1 MAPCYEFWLHQSHII
16 AGVMTHDVGTHK
28 SRLTTSRLTTSRF
41 TIPRSQD
48 EECRMNIGKSQRDAE
63 GGCPDSFV
71 SGKPPTTEEAKF
83 ELKDNP

>member
-1 MAPCYEFWLHQSHII
+1 MEMGMEMGVEMEMGLGWRYTINYTLLMIVPRYRTI
-16 AGVMTHDVGTHK
+16 AQLYFV
-28 SRLTTSRLTTSRF
+28 L
-41 TIPRSQD
+41 
-48 EECRMNIGKSQRDAE
+48 GKSQRDAE